1 MLKRIM
7 KKYSNFLKWLFK
19 TIEKICLMMIMK
31 IIQENN
37 KKNKRFNQKNNQKR
51 RNYIFSNKKN
61 LENN

>member
-37 KKNKRFNQKNNQKR
+37 KKSKRFNQKNNQKR

>member
-7 KKYSNFLKWLFK
+7 KKYSNFLKWHFK

-37 KKNKRFNQKNNQKR
+37 KKSKRFNQKNNQKR
-51 RNYIFSNKKN
+51 RNYIFRNKKN